1 MSFCC
6 AARIRWGAL
15 TVACGVLLCAAGPA
29 AAEGGKLYP
38 GDLGQ
43 AIATFL
49 TFCVLLFVLGKY
61 AWKPIVAQLR
71 RREEEVASTV
81 NRAAE
86 QQEEAEN
93 LLSHYQS
100 LVEKAEAESK
110 EVLATSR
117 REATEARDQIITDAR
132 SESRR
137 AIRTAQEEIRHAK
150 EEVVRELRETTAEL
164 AADIAE
170 RVLGGGLRPE
180 DHQRLVDQSLEE
192 IRDRATEDTS

>member
-1 MSFCC
+1 MLFCC
-6 AARIRWGAL
+6 AARIRWWFL
-15 TVACGVLLCAAGPA
+15 TVTCGVLLCAAGPA

-71 RREEEVASTV
+71 RREEEVAATV
-81 NRAAE
+81 SRAGE
-86 QQEEAEN
+86 QQGKAEK
-93 LLSHYQS
+93 LLAHYQS
-100 LVEKAEAESK
+100 LVDKAEAESK
-110 EVLATSR
+110 ELLAASR
-117 REATEARDQIITDAR
+117 REATEARDQIISDAR

-170 RVLGGGLRPE
+170 QVLGKGLRPE
-180 DHQRLVDQSLEE
+180 DHQRLVDQSLKE
-192 IRDRATEDTS
+192 IGDRAAEDTS

>member
-6 AARIRWGAL
+6 AAPIRWWSLA
-15 TVACGVLLCAAGPA
+15 VACGVLLCAAGPA

-49 TFCVLLFVLGKY
+49 TFGVLLFVLGKY
-61 AWKPIVAQLR
+61 AWKPIVTQLR
-71 RREEEVASTV
+71 HREEEVAETIA
-81 NRAAE
+81 RAGT
-86 QQEEAEN
+86 QQEEAEK
-93 LLSHYQS
+93 LLAHYQS
-100 LVEKAEAESK
+100 LVDKAEAESK
-110 EVLATSR
+110 DILSTSR
-117 REATEARDQIITDAR
+117 REATEARDQIISEAR

-137 AIRTAQEEIRHAK
+137 AIRSAQEEIRHAK

-170 RVLGGGLRPE
+170 QVLGKGLRPE
-180 DHQRLVDQSLEE
+180 DHRRLVDQSLEE
-192 IRDRATEDTS
+192 IRERAAEDTS

>member
-6 AARIRWGAL
+6 AARIRWWSL
-15 TVACGVLLCAAGPA
+15 TAACGVLLCAAGPA
-29 AAEGGKLYP
+29 AAEGRTLYP

-71 RREEEVASTV
+71 RREEEVAANVS
-81 NRAAE
+81 RAVT
-86 QQEEAEN
+86 QQEEAEK
-93 LLSHYQS
+93 LLAHYQS
-100 LVEKAEAESK
+100 LVDKAEAESK
-110 EVLATSR
+110 DLLATTR
-117 REATEARDQIITDAR
+117 REATGARDEIISEAR
-132 SESRR
+132 SEARR
-137 AIRTAQEEIRHAK
+137 SIRTAQEEIRHAK

-170 RVLGGGLRPE
+170 QVLGKGLRPE
-180 DHQRLVDQSLEE
+180 DHQRLVDQSLKE
-192 IRDRATEDTS
+192 IGDRAAEDTS